1 MEDDLPPGV
10 RAEIDA
16 LLAQVALS
24 EDPYWRAYDAMVPME
39 DARTESQ
46 LAVELWMLFINLA
59 DLFEL
64 WPDKRDEA
72 QELIRRAAAE
82 WGSLR
87 DDNALDAYFEGY
99 AQQIKATALAWGP
112 WSTRPKPPERRATE

>member
-1 MEDDLPPGV
+1 MQDDLPPGV
-10 RAEIDA
+10 RAEIDT

-24 EDPYWRAYDAMVPME
+24 EDPYWRAYDAMAPMNK
-39 DARTESQ
+39 AISESQ
-46 LAVELWMLFINLA
+46 LAGELFMLFVNLA

-72 QELIRRAAAE
+72 QELIRRAATE

-87 DDNALDAYFEGY
+87 DDDALDAYFDGY
-99 AQQIKATALAWGP
+99 AQQIKNTGLAWGP
-112 WSTRPKPPERRATE
+112 SPTRPKPPQRRARE

>member
-1 MEDDLPPGV
+1 MAPMQE
-10 RAEIDA
+10 
-16 LLAQVALS
+16 
-24 EDPYWRAYDAMVPME
+24 AM
-39 DARTESQ
+39 TESQ

-64 WPDKRDEA
+64 WPDKQNEA

-87 DDNALDAYFEGY
+87 DDNALDAYFDGY
-99 AQQIKATALAWGP
+99 AQQIKKTVRAWGP
-112 WSTRPKPPERRATE
+112 SPTLAKLRREIARSSETRPGEAESVEKAPRSRLFRL